1 MDQEAF
7 NMSIR
12 KFLKSVGVQSQH
24 EIETAIARA
33 LAAGKLKGNESLAAK
48 MTLTIERAGV
58 AYTVEGSINLE

>member
-24 EIETAIARA
+24 EIEAAIARA
-33 LAAGKLKGNESLAAK
+33 LAAGKIKGNESLPAR

-58 AYTVEGSINLE
+58 VFSVEGNIDLE